1 MNKEPQEITLNLANT
16 PRQHDPSKRCIGFS
30 VDISELD
37 GNVGRFSG
45 LLEKYCALYLTGL
58 GYKVE
63 KKEVNDMVFS
73 IEKVKVE

>member
-1 MNKEPQEITLNLANT
+1 MNKEPQEITLNLVNT

-30 VDISELD
+30 VDISELN
-37 GNVGRFSG
+37 GNMSHFSG
-45 LLEKYCALYLTGL
+45 LLEKYCALYLVGL